1 MPPAIEPADHSDR
14 ECLHGDRHRHHR
26 HCDLRCKRQN
36 QRSGENERSLSNKRT
51 LAETKRIES
60 DFIMMLQ

>member
-1 MPPAIEPADHSDR
+1 
-14 ECLHGDRHRHHR
+14 
-26 HCDLRCKRQN
+26 LRCKRQN